1 MAVERTLAAMSR
13 VRRAVP
19 YVVAGAV
26 FLLFL
31 MALFWRLWTPIHGA
45 RRTFGWDAQWEYWGD
60 LQFQHD
66 AYAHHELPLWNPY
79 DRAGYP
85 FHADPQPGIFYP
97 PTWGLLAL
105 SAALGRTPFWLIAA
119 KIVFHYWWAC
129 MGVFVYL
136 RRRDRHLAA
145 CYLGGAAFV
154 VGYPFLHN
162 LFSALN
168 WNIAWAPWVLAAL
181 DHVTDRPTRARAGL
195 LALAAGGCA
204 LAGGPA
210 SLWYSLLLL
219 IPYAAWAVTHGAR
232 AAGPRGSP
240 ARRDYL
246 RATWVAGATCAGL
259 VLAMVAVQFHS
270 TAGVVGETV
279 RQTRDLEFIR
289 GSVLT
294 MGDVVGF
301 IAPRFPGENTYLGT
315 AVVLWAVLATTAFVT
330 PRRLVFAAV
339 AVAGVALALGQNG
352 DFLSVAA
359 SAIAPFGLFRRAHRY
374 LYVVQLPMAILAA
387 EGLDALIRLE
397 PGERCRRIT
406 RAVWA
411 VGGAAAL
418 VFAIGAVVSQLPGR
432 GAQPVRDAFVL
443 AAVGAIA
450 ATWLSLMVTRRSSS
464 WRTGIG
470 YLAAAV
476 VAGNLWFAH
485 SRQIDEA
492 MYPVPHPAHDDAV
505 TGLAGVPLGVRIY
518 DREYLKFRPGIR
530 LGIRDLGGYEG
541 DPLALA
547 RYDRLLQRVRRAP
560 SLLGRL
566 NVGWLLE
573 DPRKRLKGDRSGLET
588 EHLQVSQVKDVA
600 PAVLW
605 ADRAVAVN
613 DAATAASELLGHPAG
628 SEVVVEKNAMAP
640 ADLARALRPDLPARR
655 SARITV
661 PPAPPPDLTSGAGTG
676 AAPPPAPTATAA
688 GRLVA
693 LDRNRVVAEIDAPA
707 DGVVV
712 LHEAYAPSWHATVDG
727 APAAVFPANAA
738 FRGVLVGPGHHR
750 IEMTYDPPGWRLLA
764 LVSLLGWLLAAL
776 IAVPWRPGMWRRL
789 KPSRDAT

>member
-1 MAVERTLAAMSR
+1 MAG

-19 YVVAGAV
+19 YLVAGAV
-26 FLLFL
+26 FLVFL

-66 AYAHHELPLWNPY
+66 AYAHGELPLWNPY
-79 DRAGYP
+79 DRLGYP
-85 FHADPQPGIFYP
+85 FQADPQPGIFYP
-97 PTWGLLAL
+97 PTWGLLAV
-105 SAALGRTPFWLIAA
+105 SAALSKVPSWLIAA

-136 RRRDRHLAA
+136 RRRKRHLAA
-145 CYLGGAAFV
+145 CYLGGAAFI

-168 WNIAWAPWVLAAL
+168 WNIAWAPWVLAAI
-181 DHVTDRPTRARAGL
+181 DHLTERPSRARAGL

-210 SLWYSLLLL
+210 SLWYALLLL
-219 IPYAAWAVTHGAR
+219 VPYGAWAVAHGAR
-232 AAGPRGSP
+232 AAGPAGSS
-240 ARRDYL
+240 ARKDYL
-246 RATWVAGATCAGL
+246 RATWVAGATAAGL
-259 VLAMVAVQFHS
+259 TLAMVAVQFHA
-270 TAGVVGETV
+270 TAGVVSQTV
-279 RQTRDLEFIR
+279 RGNRDLEFIR
-289 GSVLT
+289 FSVLT

-301 IAPRFPGENTYLGT
+301 IVPRFPGENTYLGT

-359 SAIAPFGLFRRAHRY
+359 SAIAPFGFFRRAHRY
-374 LYVVQLPMAILAA
+374 LYVAQLPVAILAA
-387 EGLDALIRLE
+387 EGLDALLRLE
-397 PGERCRRIT
+397 PGERARRLG
-406 RAVWA
+406 RAA
-411 VGGAAAL
+411 LLVGGAAVV
-418 VFAIGAVVSQLPGR
+418 VFAIGAVVNQRPGR
-432 GAQPVRDAFVL
+432 NAQPVRDAFVL
-443 AAVGAIA
+443 AAVGALA
-450 ATWLSLMVTRRSSS
+450 ATWLTLMVLRGSAA
-464 WRTGIG
+464 WRTRMG
-470 YLAAAV
+470 YLAAVV

-485 SRQIDEA
+485 SPQIEQS
-492 MYPVPHPAHDDAV
+492 MHPVPDTPNDGEV
-505 TGLAGVPLGVRIY
+505 TTLAGVPLGVRIY

-547 RYDRLLQRVRRAP
+547 RYDRLLQRIQRAP

-573 DPRKRLKGDRSGLET
+573 APRKRLKGDRRGLEPVRP
-588 EHLQVSQVKDVA
+588 QVSRVKEVA

-605 ADRAVAVN
+605 ADRAVAVK
-613 DAATAASELLGHPAG
+613 DAAEAASELLGHPAG
-628 SEVVVEKNAMAP
+628 SEVVVEKGAMAP
-640 ADLARALRPDLPARR
+640 AALARALHQDLATQPTAR
-655 SARITV
+655 AITRTRTV
-661 PPAPPPDLTSGAGTG
+661 TSGAPKAAPPAPS
-676 AAPPPAPTATAA
+676 ATAA
-688 GRLVA
+688 GRLVT

-712 LHEAYAPSWHATVDG
+712 LHEAYAPDWHATVDG
-727 APAAVFPANAA
+727 APAAIFPANAA
-738 FRGVLVGPGHHR
+738 FRGLLVGPGHHR

-764 LVSLLGWLLAAL
+764 LFSLAGFLAAAALSL
-776 IAVPWRPGMWRRL
+776 IPLMDQRRRRRPA
-789 KPSRDAT
+789 RDTA